1 MKASA
6 AFGIKVE
13 DPMWVECPKGFQAQ
27 DFINPIQSDIDS
39 EIIKIAVVVL
49 TNKDLKPKI
58 KKVLTEKGVIS

>member
-1 MKASA
+1 
-6 AFGIKVE
+6 
-13 DPMWVECPKGFQAQ
+13 MWVECPKGFQAQ